1 MSTATSA
8 FDFEKARFN
17 MIEQQIRPW
26 EVLDA
31 RVLALL
37 GDLKRERFV
46 PAAYQAIALADM
58 EIPLSNPAV
67 EGECM
72 LAPKVEARV
81 LQDLELQ
88 PTDNVLEIGTGS
100 GYMAALLGQLSARV
114 LSLEIN
120 PALAEQA
127 RANLR
132 DAGVD
137 NVDVRVAD
145 AAAHRFAACGS
156 NAPYDAIVLS
166 GSVAEVPSDLLQLLK
181 VGGRL
186 SAVVGQEPVMRATLV
201 RRASDT
207 AFHTEQPW
215 DIVLPR
221 LQHFPEP
228 SRFQF

>member
-186 SAVVGQEPVMRATLV
+186 FAVVGQEPVMRATLV

>member
-58 EIPLSNPAV
+58 EIPLGNPAV